1 MDVYWLFDWLDTS
14 LLADMSKAYGGVF
27 AVVQMFHLLGLALMG
42 GSVILSDLRL
52 LGVVMT
58 DVPSKVVFDNTQKL
72 FTVSLIVL
80 VVSGIFMASA
90 VALKLY
96 YNEAF
101 WAKMTGLAL
110 GTLFVY
116 LIRKPLFTRFEHD
129 TISPAAVKV
138 TAICS
143 LTIWFTV
150 AASGRWIGFS

>member
-58 DVPSKVVFDNTQKL
+58 DVPSKVVFENTQKL

-101 WAKMTGLAL
+101 WAKMAGLAL
-110 GTLFVY
+110 
-116 LIRKPLFTRFEHD
+116 
-129 TISPAAVKV
+129 
-138 TAICS
+138 
-143 LTIWFTV
+143 
-150 AASGRWIGFS
+150 